1 MNPSAQPM
9 PASTPESG
17 GISSKARQEQ
27 AAMAAG
33 RLRSSAM
40 CPKTVARKDAAMT
53 LLRRLVLPCFA
64 LAAGASLAAPPPAPG
79 VYVMRHLQKD
89 AGDDPGLSTEG
100 RANAERLAGWF
111 GTDAPRAIYVSST
124 RRARETAAPLA
135 RKLHI
140 EPKEYAPADVAGLV
154 ARVRQE
160 SGTVL
165 IVGHSNT

>member
-1 MNPSAQPM
+1 
-9 PASTPESG
+9 
-17 GISSKARQEQ
+17 
-27 AAMAAG
+27 
-33 RLRSSAM
+33 
-40 CPKTVARKDAAMT
+40 MT
-53 LLRRLVLPCFA
+53 LLRRLALPFLM
-64 LAAGASLAAPPPAPG
+64 LAAGTAFAAPPPPAPG

-111 GTDAPRAIYVSST
+111 GTDAPRVLYVSST

-165 IVGHSNT
+165 IVGHSNTVPVIVEALGGARPAPIADDSFGDIWHVAPGGQVEKKSLGGR

>member
-1 MNPSAQPM
+1 
-9 PASTPESG
+9 
-17 GISSKARQEQ
+17 
-27 AAMAAG
+27 
-33 RLRSSAM
+33 
-40 CPKTVARKDAAMT
+40 MT
-53 LLRRLVLPCFA
+53 LLRRLVLPFFA

-165 IVGHSNT
+165 IVGHSNTVPVIVEALGGARPAAIPDDSFGDIWRVAPDGRTEKKSLGGR